1 MEDNLEYFSVVRE
14 LNAANCTIKQLKEKL
29 ESNSVARLRLDQH
42 VQELNLQINEL
53 HKKIKSSNIRHSENE
68 ENIENLHG
76 KILSLETVSY
86 F

>member
-1 MEDNLEYFSVVRE
+1 MEEHIEYFSVVRE

-29 ESNSVARLRLDQH
+29 ESNSAARLRLDQH
-42 VQELNLQINEL
+42 VQELNFQINDL
-53 HKKIKSSNIRHSENE
+53 HKKIKTSNIRHSQNA
-68 ENIENLHG
+68 ENIDNLHG

>member
-1 MEDNLEYFSVVRE
+1 MEEHLEYFSVVRE
-14 LNAANCTIKQLKEKL
+14 LNAANYTIKQLREKL
-29 ESNSVARLRLDQH
+29 ESNNVARIRLDQH

-53 HKKIKSSNIRHSENE
+53 QKIIKTSNIRQSENE
-68 ENIENLHG
+68 ENMENLHG